1 MAGAAEGGSE
11 PYHEA
16 PPAAGD
22 QHLSS
27 SSTAWSGGAS
37 PEYAAARSSSGLRPN
52 SGSQS
57 PMRASLPPPI
67 RPKEMQRREN
77 YPAEKLPGI
86 ITGYKCKPYPSP

>member
-1 MAGAAEGGSE
+1 MEWWRLAAS
-11 PYHEA
+11 
-16 PPAAGD
+16 
-22 QHLSS
+22 
-27 SSTAWSGGAS
+27 AS
-37 PEYAAARSSSGLRPN
+37 PECAAARRRSSSGFALTLDPK
-52 SGSQS
+52 S